1 MLGALP
7 GQAREASHHLPDAY
21 MTPTPPAHARLTPA
35 LVLLFAFCCGAIVA
49 NIYYSQPIIELIAP
63 AVGLSAHGASLVVSL
78 TQVGYALGLFLLV
91 PLADLLEN
99 RRLILATVVLAA
111 ISLLGAAFTTRADVF
126 LGISLL
132 IGFSSVSVQML
143 IPMATHMAPEA
154 IRGRVVGNI
163 MSGLLLGI
171 LLARPI
177 ASVVADHLGWRAVFI
192 LAALA
197 MVAILAL
204 LAFTL
209 PRRQPAHSAT
219 YGALLLSMAQLLR
232 RYPALRERARYQA
245 LMFAVFSLFWT
256 TVPIEL
262 SRVYGLSQTQIAL
275 FALVGAMGAVAAPVA
290 GRLADAGHSRA
301 ATLLGL
307 LLAPVALLV
316 GLLPGPGVLWLGLT
330 GVLLDFAVQMSM
342 VTGQRVIYDLD
353 AQSRARLNGLY
364 VTSIFI
370 GGALGSA
377 FASSLYE
384 RAGWAGVVALGTA
397 LPLVALAL
405 FCWRSRARS

>member
-1 MLGALP
+1 MTQP
-7 GQAREASHHLPDAY
+7 AS
-21 MTPTPPAHARLTPA
+21 TPAHTPLTSG

-99 RRLILATVVLAA
+99 RRLILTTVVVAGL
-111 ISLLGAAFTTRADVF
+111 SLLGAAFSQRADVF

-132 IGFSSVSVQML
+132 IGFSSVAVQML
-143 IPMATHMAPEA
+143 IPMAAHMAPEA
-154 IRGRVVGNI
+154 VRGRVVGNI

-171 LLARPI
+171 LLARPL
-177 ASVVADHLGWRAVFI
+177 ASVIADHLGWRAVFV
-192 LAALA
+192 LAAVA
-197 MVAILAL
+197 MLAILAL

-209 PRRQPAHSAT
+209 PRRQPAHAAT
-219 YGALLLSMAQLLR
+219 YGQLLLSMLSLLA
-232 RYPALRERARYQA
+232 RYPALRERAYYQA
-245 LMFAVFSLFWT
+245 LMFAAFSLFWT

-262 SRVYGLSQTQIAL
+262 SRVYGLSQSQIAL
-275 FALVGAMGAVAAPVA
+275 FALAGAMGAVAAPIA
-290 GRLADAGHSRA
+290 GRLADAGHGQA
-301 ATLLGL
+301 ATLLAL
-307 LLAPVALLV
+307 LLAPVAFILA
-316 GLLPGPGVLWLGLT
+316 LLPGNGVLWLALT
-330 GVLLDFAVQMSM
+330 GVVLDFAVQMSM
-342 VTGQRVIYDLD
+342 VTGQRLIYALD
-353 AQSRARLNGLY
+353 ARSRARLNGLY

-384 RAGWAGVVALGTA
+384 RTGWAGVITAGAA
-397 LPLVALAL
+397 LPLVGLAI
-405 FCWRSRARS
+405 FMYHARGRS

>member
-1 MLGALP
+1 MS
-7 GQAREASHHLPDAY
+7 QN
-21 MTPTPPAHARLTPA
+21 PPHPAPLTSG

-49 NIYYSQPIIELIAP
+49 NIYYSQPILELIAP

-99 RRLILATVVLAA
+99 RRLILATVVLAVL
-111 ISLLGAAFTTRADVF
+111 SLLGAAFTERADVF

-132 IGFSSVSVQML
+132 IGFSSVAVQML
-143 IPMATHMAPEA
+143 IPLAAHMAPEA
-154 IRGRVVGNI
+154 TRGRVVGNI

-171 LLARPI
+171 LLARPVS
-177 ASVVADHLGWRAVFI
+177 SVIADHFGWRAVFI
-192 LAALA
+192 VAAVA

-204 LAFTL
+204 LAFTM

-219 YGALLLSMAQLLR
+219 YGELLLSMARLLK
-232 RYPALRERARYQA
+232 RYPALRERAFYQA
-245 LMFAVFSLFWT
+245 LMFAAFSLFWT
-256 TVPIEL
+256 TVPIHL

-290 GRLADAGHSRA
+290 GRLADAGHGRA

-307 LLAPVALLV
+307 VLAPVAFLV
-316 GLLPGPGVLWLGLT
+316 GWLPGGGVLWLALT

-342 VTGQRVIYDLD
+342 VTGQRIIYDLD

-384 RAGWAGVVALGTA
+384 RAGWAGVVVAGTA
-397 LPLVALAL
+397 LPLVGLAL
-405 FCWRSRARS
+405 FLWRSRGRS

>member
-1 MLGALP
+1 MTSTSP
-7 GQAREASHHLPDAY
+7 GH
-21 MTPTPPAHARLTPA
+21 PPLTSA

-49 NIYYSQPIIELIAP
+49 NIYYSQPILELIAP
-63 AVGLSAHGASLVVSL
+63 AIGLSAHAASLVVSL

-99 RRLILATVVLAA
+99 RRLILATLVLAVL
-111 ISLLGAAFTTRADVF
+111 SLLGAAFSARADAF
-126 LGISLL
+126 LAISLL
-132 IGFSSVSVQML
+132 IGFSSVAVQML
-143 IPMATHMAPEA
+143 IPMAAHMAPEA

-171 LLARPI
+171 LLARPL
-177 ASVVADHLGWRAVFI
+177 ASVIADHLGWRAVFI
-192 LAALA
+192 VAAAA

-209 PRRQPAHSAT
+209 PRRQPAHSAS
-219 YGALLLSMAQLLR
+219 YGQLLLSMALLLK
-232 RYPALRERARYQA
+232 RYPALRERAFYQA
-245 LMFAVFSLFWT
+245 LMFAAFSLFWT
-256 TVPIEL
+256 TVPVEL
-262 SRVYGLSQTQIAL
+262 ARVYGLSQTQIAL

-301 ATLLGL
+301 ATLLAM
-307 LLAPVALLV
+307 LLAPVAFAL
-316 GLLPGPGVLWLGLT
+316 GEWPGGGVLCLALT
-330 GVLLDFAVQMSM
+330 GVLLDFGVQMSM
-342 VTGQRVIYDLD
+342 VTGQRIIYGLD
-353 AQSRARLNGLY
+353 AHSRARLNGLY

-384 RAGWAGVVALGTA
+384 RAGWGGVVALGMA
-397 LPLVALAL
+397 LPLLGLAVFL
-405 FCWRSRARS
+405 ARSRGRL

>member
-1 MLGALP
+1 
-7 GQAREASHHLPDAY
+7 
-21 MTPTPPAHARLTPA
+21 MTSTSRAHAAITPA

-63 AVGLSAHGASLVVSL
+63 AIGLSPHGASLVVSL

-99 RRLILATVVLAA
+99 RKLILATVVLATL
-111 ISLLGAAFTTRADVF
+111 SLVGAAFTHRPDVF

-132 IGFSSVSVQML
+132 IGFSSVAVQML
-143 IPMATHMAPEA
+143 IPMAAHMAPEA
-154 IRGRVVGNI
+154 TRGRVVGNI

-171 LLARPI
+171 LLARPV
-177 ASVVADHLGWRAVFI
+177 ASVIADHLGWRAVFI
-192 LAALA
+192 VAAVV

-204 LAFTL
+204 LMFTL
-209 PRRQPAHSAT
+209 PRRQPSHSAT
-219 YGALLLSMAQLLR
+219 YGQLLVSMMALLKR
-232 RYPALRERARYQA
+232 FPALRERALYQG
-245 LMFAVFSLFWT
+245 LMFAAFSLFWT
-256 TVPIEL
+256 TVPVQL

-275 FALVGAMGAVAAPVA
+275 FALVGAMGAVAAPIA

-301 ATLLGL
+301 ATLLALIMAPLAFL
-307 LLAPVALLV
+307 LGEV
-316 GLLPGPGVLWLGLT
+316 PGGGVLCLALT

-353 AQSRARLNGLY
+353 ASSRARLNGLY

-384 RAGWAGVVALGTA
+384 SAGWHGVVVLGMA
-397 LPLVALAL
+397 LPLTGLAIFAL
-405 FCWRSRARS
+405 RSRRAS